1 MEALK
6 QLYKIEIS
14 FEANSQQEAKIIEQ
28 GLKNMAQNVSS
39 ENIHILGKSALKKDV
54 NKKIQKWKFAL

>member
-14 FEANSQQEAKIIEQ
+14 FEADSTQEAKIIEQ
-28 GLKNMAQNVSS
+28 GLKNIAGNVTS
-39 ENIHILGKSALKKDV
+39 ENINVLGKSALKKDV

>member
-6 QLYKIEIS
+6 QLHKIEIS
-14 FEANSQQEAKIIEQ
+14 FEADSPQQAKIIEQ
-28 GLKNMAQNVSS
+28 GLKNIAGNVTS
-39 ENIHILGKSALKKDV
+39 ENINVLGKSALKKDV